1 MTVREYWVHARDGT
15 WHRVSAEQFRAAEI
29 GRGLEICNYI
39 TPR

>member
-1 MTVREYWVHARDGT
+1 MTVREYGVHARDGT

-29 GRGLEICNYI
+29 GRGLEICNSI